1 MIQIKRSLT
10 YSLTMLRY
18 VQEKLQI
25 CCVTALLCCARDEE
39 AAVRAAALQALAAY
53 LAFPTFG
60 QVS

>member
-1 MIQIKRSLT
+1 
-10 YSLTMLRY
+10 MLHY